1 MIQSSASFFQRYRE
15 GIMRLF
21 GRTSKPDTEE
31 LNERLRELADGDM
44 DLVLEAVRK
53 TRPTPNK
60 PADLE
65 KIVDYIQA
73 HRARRVAA

>member
-1 MIQSSASFFQRYRE
+1 
-15 GIMRLF
+15 MRLF